1 MSTTPNVP
9 RPAATERPDPQQLT
23 GAAAAV
29 WAALNAQPG
38 ATSVALA
45 QAAGAG
51 RSTTTKAL
59 RVLEQMGLARY
70 ETSTAGGRGRPVN
83 YWYAAPAPDNDPSPS
98 MATPQEPSPES
109 ITDPEPAAPHADD
122 SAHAAEPP
130 TCGNDG
136 LGHGETHTDE
146 PDTNADVEQT
156 GHEAQPGAM
165 READRETGS
174 DNSPIPEPAPTPP
187 VEGTVPPG
195 APEAIPPT
203 AVSGGDRVR
212 LAPGALRQMV
222 IDHLTAHPS
231 EAFTATRISRVI
243 AKSSGAIA
251 NALATL
257 VRQGIAEQVTE
268 RPRTYRL
275 ATAPVSSDA

>member
-9 RPAATERPDPQQLT
+9 RPAGTDPSNPQQLT
-23 GAAAAV
+23 GAAASV

-38 ATSVALA
+38 ATSIALA

-83 YWYAAPAPDNDPSPS
+83 YWYATPAPDNDANAS
-98 MATPQEPSPES
+98 MDTPQEPSPES

-122 SAHAAEPP
+122 SAHVAELP
-130 TCGNDG
+130 TCGDDG
-136 LGHGETHTDE
+136 SDHGEAHADE
-146 PDTNADVEQT
+146 PDTNADAEQT
-156 GHEAQPGAM
+156 GHEAQSNAM
-165 READRETGS
+165 EETDREAES
-174 DNSPIPEPAPTPP
+174 ASSPTPPPAPTPP
-187 VEGTVPPG
+187 VEGTVPPE
-195 APEAIPPT
+195 APEAVPPT

-222 IDHLTAHPS
+222 IDHLIAYPS

-275 ATAPVSSDA
+275 ATAPGSSDA